1 MAPLLLG
8 IVMNRYDEEYERAAL
23 REHAEHHYGEDRMT
37 KLDWFKAIAGALIAV
52 PIMYAMMVIIMVL

>member
-8 IVMNRYDEEYERAAL
+8 IVM
-23 REHAEHHYGEDRMT
+23 T
-37 KLDWFKAIAGALIAV
+37 KLDWFKAIVGALIAV

>member
-1 MAPLLLG
+1 
-8 IVMNRYDEEYERAAL
+8 MNRYDEEYERAAL